1 MASLRILT
9 NFKRFP
15 AAWSTSTG
23 LSGSAIL
30 CGSTGEFLQR
40 VPQAD
45 LLLVNCD
52 LPLTER
58 LALRSLNPL
67 VSTPPIV
74 AADLV
79 LRRPDSA
86 KTRLKTAIHRAL
98 LSRVAHF
105 IHYFRHSPGYRQYFG
120 IGPERSSFVHF
131 KSNLGSNV
139 GPSENEGE
147 YVLCFGRS
155 MRDYDTFLAAMASLP
170 YPAAIP
176 RPDFATLQHHK
187 SRFTVPLGQIPPNV
201 RLLDDDGS
209 TESMVRIFD
218 NAHLVVLPV
227 LANSLAPS
235 GLSVYLNAMSMRKC
249 VIISEGPGASDVLT
263 GGQALI
269 VPPEDPALLA
279 QAIRKA
285 WEDRDLRTQTAAC
298 GYDYAVSLGGE
309 RQLYQRI
316 LENIATWH
324 ARSHPTNPRPC

>member
-1 MASLRILT
+1 MPSIRILT

-15 AAWSTSTG
+15 TTWSTSTG
-23 LSGSAIL
+23 LAGSSVL
-30 CGSTGEFLQR
+30 CNSSREFLQL
-40 VPQAD
+40 VPQSD

-52 LPLTER
+52 LPLVEL
-58 LALRSLNPL
+58 LALRSLNPFA
-67 VSTPPIV
+67 STPPII

-79 LRRPDSA
+79 LRRPDSV
-86 KTRLKTAIHRAL
+86 KTRLKTALHRGL

-120 IGPERSSFVHF
+120 VGPSRSSFVHF
-131 KSNLGSNV
+131 KSNLGSSV
-139 GPSENEGE
+139 GPSGNEGE

-187 SRFTVPLGQIPPNV
+187 SRFTVPLDRLPPNV

-218 NAHLVVLPV
+218 NARLVVLPV
-227 LANSLAPS
+227 LANSLASS

-263 GGQALI
+263 DGQALI

-279 QAIRKA
+279 QAIQRA
-285 WEDRDLRTQTAAC
+285 WQDDDLRARTAAS
-298 GYDYAVSLGGE
+298 GYRYAVSLGGE
-309 RQLYQRI
+309 QELYQRI
-316 LENIATWH
+316 LENIAIWH
-324 ARSHPTNPRPC
+324 SRSYV